1 MGNAPEGDINESI
14 LVIGSGALATLF
26 AARLSAAGYTVLM
39 LASWENGLR
48 ALKANGARTITTEG
62 REHAFPVRVTS
73 DPAQCKGVRQALVL
87 VKAWQTER
95 AAGQLEQC
103 LAKDGVALTLQNGI
117 GNREKLIQRLGRRR
131 VAVGVTTT
139 GATLLGPGLV
149 REAGEGVISLGT
161 QAILAPLDGALTRAG
176 FTIRNVPDTESL
188 IWGKLIVNA
197 AINPLTALLRIPN
210 GELLARPS
218 ARALMGMLAQE
229 AAAVASA
236 KGIQLPFKNV
246 IQAAEEVARKTA
258 DNHSSMYQDVMR
270 GAQTEIDA
278 ICGAITRI
286 GQKNSVPTPINRAC
300 WYLVRA
306 CIPATRPT

>member
-1 MGNAPEGDINESI
+1 
-14 LVIGSGALATLF
+14 
-26 AARLSAAGYTVLM
+26 M

-48 ALKANGARTITTEG
+48 ALKANGARTITPEG
-62 REHAFPVRVTS
+62 REHAFPVQVTS
-73 DPAQCKGVRQALVL
+73 DPLQCKGVRQALVL

-103 LAKDGVALTLQNGI
+103 LAKDGLALTLQNGI
-117 GNREKLIQRLGRRR
+117 GNREKLIHRLGRRR

-161 QAILAPLDGALTRAG
+161 QAILASLGGALTRAG
-176 FTIRNVPDTESL
+176 FTVRNVQDTESL

-210 GELLARPS
+210 GELLTRPS
-218 ARALMGMLAQE
+218 ARTLMGTLAQE

-236 KGIQLPFKNV
+236 KGIQLPFKNA
-246 IQAAEEVARKTA
+246 IRAAEEVARKTA
-258 DNHSSMYQDVMR
+258 DNHSSMYQDVRR

-286 GQKNSVPTPINRAC
+286 GQRNGVQTPINRAC

-306 CIPATRPT
+306 SIPTTRPT